1 MRVRHADIWRV
12 RLPFRW
18 KVRHALAEHREAE
31 SIILRITLD
40 NGVTGLGECIP
51 REYVTSENAE
61 KVEST
66 LRDVWLPLL
75 KREAWRTLPEVTAF
89 LGWCSLSGASGCA
102 FELALWDAVARSL
115 GLIGLG
121 LPLRRQTM
129 NYSGVLPGLS
139 LSRLSKAAWL
149 ARLWRFR
156 ALKVKVGIGED
167 DVERVRIVRRIVGRS
182 VDIRVDANCA
192 WKDPE
197 VALRQIRALQ
207 RFNVSSV
214 EEPLPARNWDGLAY
228 LADKSPIPICVDE
241 SLTNAEDA
249 HTLVERRACQLFNLR
264 ISKCGGILNCLRLAD
279 IARSAGIRYQVG
291 CHVGETGILS
301 AAGRNLFMALPD
313 ALHAEGSFGRIL
325 LKTDL
330 TRPTVQFGPRGKAK
344 PLTGAGLGI
353 DLRLPLDGFGT
364 NHTRVS
370 FEPGS
375 PPLMAAVSDGNSV
388 RISQ

>member
-1 MRVRHADIWRV
+1 V

-31 SIILRITLD
+31 NIILRITLD

-51 REYVTSENAE
+51 REYVTGEN
-61 KVEST
+61 VET
-66 LRDVWLPLL
+66 VEAALRDVWLPML
-75 KREAWRTLPEVTAF
+75 KREAWRTLPELIGF
-89 LGWCSLSGASGCA
+89 LERCSLCGASGCA
-102 FELALWDAVARSL
+102 FELALRDAVARSL
-115 GLIGLG
+115 GVTGLG
-121 LPLRRQTM
+121 LPLQRSSM
-129 NYSGVLPGLS
+129 NYSGVVPGLS
-139 LSRLSKAAWL
+139 FSRLSKAAWL

-156 ALKVKVGIGED
+156 ALKVKVGVGDD
-167 DVERVRIVRRIVGRS
+167 DVERVQLVRKIVGRA

-197 VALRQIRALQ
+197 VALQQISALR
-207 RFNVSSV
+207 RFDVSSV
-214 EEPLPARNWDGLAY
+214 EEPLPARDWDGLAY
-228 LADKSPIPICVDE
+228 LAAKSAIPICVDE

-249 HTLVERRACQLFNLR
+249 HTLVERRACQIFNLR

-279 IARSAGIRYQVG
+279 LARGAGIRYQVG

-330 TRPTVQFGPRGKAK
+330 TRPRVQFGMAGKAK
-344 PLTGAGLGI
+344 PLRGAGLGI
-353 DLRLPLDGFGT
+353 DLRLPADRFGT
-364 NHTRVS
+364 NYTCIS
-370 FEPGS
+370 FLPGS
-375 PPLMAAVSDGNSV
+375 APVIPAVCDSESAD
-388 RISQ
+388 ILQ

>member
-1 MRVRHADIWRV
+1 MRVRHAEIWRV
-12 RLPFRW
+12 RLPLRW

-51 REYVTSENAE
+51 REYVTGENVE
-61 KVEST
+61 EVEST
-66 LRDVWLPLL
+66 LRDRWLPLL

-89 LGWCSLSGASGCA
+89 LGRCSLSGASGCA
-102 FELALWDAVARSL
+102 FELALWDAVARAL
-115 GLIGLG
+115 GVIGLG
-121 LPLRRQTM
+121 LPQRRSTM

-167 DVERVRIVRRIVGRS
+167 DVERVRIVREIVGHS
-182 VDIRVDANCA
+182 VDVRVDANCA
-192 WKDPE
+192 WRNPE
-197 VALRQIRALQ
+197 VALRQISALQ
-207 RFNVSSV
+207 KFDVSSV

-228 LADKSPIPICVDE
+228 LAARSPIPICVDE
-241 SLTNAEDA
+241 SLTNVDDA
-249 HTLVERRACQLFNLR
+249 HTLVERRACQIFNLR
-264 ISKCGGILNCLRLAD
+264 ISKCGGILNCLHLAD
-279 IARSAGIRYQVG
+279 IARSAGLRCQVG
-291 CHVGETGILS
+291 CQVGETGILS

-325 LKTDL
+325 LKTVL
-330 TRPTVQFGPRGKAK
+330 TSPTVQFGLGGRAT

-353 DLRLPLDGFGT
+353 DLRLPLDRLGT
-364 NHTRVS
+364 KYTCLS
-370 FEPGS
+370 FAPG
-375 PPLMAAVSDGNSV
+375 PC
-388 RISQ
+388 R